1 MVTLVFQVALCSS
14 VVAACA
20 LALVQDWSDRS

>member
-1 MVTLVFQVALCSS
+1 MVTIVFQVALCSS

-20 LALVQDWSDRS
+20 LALVQDWMERR